1 MKSVAE
7 LKKQVIDSIDRRREE
22 ILSLAEEILRHPELG
37 YREFRTAKLVEN
49 EFIRMGLEPQ
59 IGLAITGVRADIDSG
74 RPGPKIAI
82 MGELDALPVPTHPFA
97 DPETGAAHACG
108 HHAQIAMMLGA
119 AAALAPIAKE
129 LSGYLAFIAVPA
141 EEFQSLDY
149 CRKLIAEKQISYCGG
164 KPELLRLGVLDDV
177 DAVLLIH
184 AGHDRFVPE
193 SFNGFCMK
201 QIVFTGRA
209 AHGGLRP
216 WAGINAASMARQ
228 ALNMIDAQ
236 RDTFPDEDSVRIH
249 GIVSDGGNAVN
260 VVPARAELELQVR
273 AKTPEAIERACA
285 VVDRCVRAAAQAF
298 GGKVSIANL
307 GGYLPYRS
315 CPQLNAI
322 HAENLLALTGK
333 TLGNCGHRGSST
345 DMGDVSM
352 LIPALHAYC
361 GGFSGSPH
369 ARDFVV
375 TDPELAY
382 IEGAK
387 LLALDAVEL
396 LAGNAEKG
404 REIAAFPPAMDKKSY
419 LRYKEK
425 MNSSKEYAYDQQG
438 NTY

>member
-1 MKSVAE
+1 MRSAAE

-22 ILSLAEEILRHPELG
+22 ILALAENVLRHPELG
-37 YREFRTAKLVEN
+37 YREFRTAELVKQEFVKL
-49 EFIRMGLEPQ
+49 GLTPRT
-59 IGLAITGVRADIDSG
+59 GLAVTGVRADIDSG

-108 HHAQIAMMLGA
+108 HHAQITMMLAA
-119 AAALAPIAKE
+119 AAALVPIIKE
-129 LSGYLAFIAVPA
+129 LSGSLAFLAVPA

-149 CRKLIAEKQISYCGG
+149 CRKLIAEKQIAYCGG

-193 SFNGFCMK
+193 SFNGFAMK
-201 QIVFTGRA
+201 QIVFTGKA

-236 RDTFPDEDSVRIH
+236 RDTFPDEESVRIH
-249 GIVSDGGNAVN
+249 GIISDGGNAVN

-273 AKTPEAIERACA
+273 AKTPEAISRAGQ

-298 GGKVSIANL
+298 GGKVTITNL

-315 CPQLNAI
+315 CPQLNAL
-322 HAENLLALTGK
+322 HAENLREFFGK

-352 LIPALHAYC
+352 LIPALHAYT

-396 LAGNAEKG
+396 LANHAERG

-419 LRYKEK
+419 LQYKEN
-425 MNSSKEYAYDQQG
+425 MSSSKEYAYDQQG